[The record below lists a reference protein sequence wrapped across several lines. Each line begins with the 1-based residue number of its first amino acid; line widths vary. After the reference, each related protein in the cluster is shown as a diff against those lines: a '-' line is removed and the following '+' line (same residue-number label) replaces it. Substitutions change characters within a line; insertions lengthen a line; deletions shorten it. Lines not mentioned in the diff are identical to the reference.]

1 MYGSDVSA
9 AQSATHQQAR
19 IPCADENGVGTCH
32 TVAPPQEG
40 AQAPH
45 RAAALQ
51 APEPVTR
58 ERFPRRARLTRGSDL
73 TSCWEAGRRR
83 RTPHLDLAWRPN
95 ATGHA
100 RMGIIVPRFQS
111 SAVAR
116 NRLRRRLREI
126 LRRDVLPLLQLP
138 AIDVVIRAKRVTYAA
153 PFAALRAELTDV
165 VSTLT

>member
-19 IPCADENGVGTCH
+19 IPCADENGVGARDA
-32 TVAPPQEG
+32 VSPPQEG

-45 RAAALQ
+45 RAPALQ

-95 ATGHA
+95 PAGHA
-100 RMGIIVPRFQS
+100 RTGIIVPRFQS

-126 LRRDVLPLLQLP
+126 LRRDVLPQLP
-138 AIDVVIRAKRVTYAA
+138 PIDLVIRAKRAAYAA
-153 PFAALRAELTDV
+153 PFAALRAELRDV
-165 VSTLT
+165 VSALT

>member
-1 MYGSDVSA
+1 MGAGDALASA
-9 AQSATHQQAR
+9 
-19 IPCADENGVGTCH
+19 
-32 TVAPPQEG
+32 QEG

-45 RAAALQ
+45 RAPAVE

-58 ERFPRRARLTRGSDL
+58 ERFPRRARLTRGSEL

-83 RTPHLDLAWRPN
+83 RTAHLDVAWRPN
-95 ATGHA
+95 SAGHA
-100 RMGIIVPRFQS
+100 RIGIIVPRFQS

-126 LRRDVLPLLQLP
+126 LRRDVLPQLP
-138 AIDVVIRAKRVTYAA
+138 PIDLVIRAKRAAYAA

>member
-1 MYGSDVSA
+1 MGA
-9 AQSATHQQAR
+9 
-19 IPCADENGVGTCH
+19 CH
-32 TVAPPQEG
+32 ALASPEKG

-45 RAAALQ
+45 RAPAVE
-51 APEPVTR
+51 APEPVTS
-58 ERFPRRARLTRGSDL
+58 ERFPRRARLTRGSDI
-73 TSCWEAGRRR
+73 TTCWEAGRRR
-83 RTPHLDLAWRPN
+83 RTPHLELAWRPN

-116 NRLRRRLREI
+116 NRLRRWLREI
-126 LRRDVLPLLQLP
+126 LRRDVLPHLQLP
-138 AIDVVIRAKRVTYAA
+138 PIDVVIRAKRATYAA